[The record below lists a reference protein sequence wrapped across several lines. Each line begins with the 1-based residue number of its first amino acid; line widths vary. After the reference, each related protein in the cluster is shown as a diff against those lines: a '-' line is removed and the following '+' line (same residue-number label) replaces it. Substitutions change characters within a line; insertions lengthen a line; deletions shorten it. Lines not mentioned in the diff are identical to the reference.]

1 MEVPPGFES
10 KEGMVCKL
18 KKKALYGLN
27 QSSRAW
33 FEKFTKV
40 MTNLGY
46 KQSQGDHTL
55 LVRHSRSR
63 GMTALLVYGDDITV
77 TSNNEGEMNNSK
89 RCLLKELDIK
99 ELGKLNYFLG
109 IEVVHSKQGIFISQ
123 QNTSLIYLRK

>member
-1 MEVPPGFES
+1 
-10 KEGMVCKL
+10 
-18 KKKALYGLN
+18 
-27 QSSRAW
+27 
-33 FEKFTKV
+33 

-123 QNTSLIYLRK
+123 QNTSLLKEIGMSGCREVDLFGAHKTGYCICGKCCQPIHAQC